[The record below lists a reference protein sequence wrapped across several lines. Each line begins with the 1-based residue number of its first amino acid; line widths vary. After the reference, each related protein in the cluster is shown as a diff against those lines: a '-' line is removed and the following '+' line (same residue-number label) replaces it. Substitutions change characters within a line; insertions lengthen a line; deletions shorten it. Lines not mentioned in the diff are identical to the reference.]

1 MEPVSSNNQSKTCP
15 DILSS
20 SCITWSGNPIP
31 GTCGVTNITQVI
43 SAINASVQ
51 EVADCCKGTFPLG
64 HQSCYTGSWVNFSS
78 GIVASGSSPTCSWT
92 VNTGITAY
100 GPAQYKWTK
109 EGDLKIRGGFRLIVT
124 PTYSVGSATVPMGTL
139 STTCFPTGATD
150 SQFNITAVDPL
161 SSSPNSSVILSG
173 GVGINVLT
181 GALFFGFSFSNILL
195 TTMTCDISLGGTTFN
210 LA

>member
-1 MEPVSSNNQSKTCP
+1 
-15 DILSS
+15 
-20 SCITWSGNPIP
+20 
-31 GTCGVTNITQVI
+31 
-43 SAINASVQ
+43 
-51 EVADCCKGTFPLG
+51 
-64 HQSCYTGSWVNFSS
+64 
-78 GIVASGSSPTCSWT
+78 
-92 VNTGITAY
+92 
-100 GPAQYKWTK
+100 
-109 EGDLKIRGGFRLIVT
+109 
-124 PTYSVGSATVPMGTL
+124 MGTL

-161 SSSPNSSVILSG
+161 SSSPNSSAILSG